1 MRKAFVATLVSLAV
15 VSAYAQDSGSKG
27 RHRGMSPQKADTSKT
42 KADEKAYKAALDR
55 IPDGEKYDPWWSVR
69 P

>member
-1 MRKAFVATLVSLAV
+1 
-15 VSAYAQDSGSKG
+15 
-27 RHRGMSPQKADTSKT
+27 MSPQKADTSKT

-55 IPDGEKYDPWWSVR
+55 IPDGEKYDPWRSVR

>member
-1 MRKAFVATLVSLAV
+1 
-15 VSAYAQDSGSKG
+15 
-27 RHRGMSPQKADTSKT
+27 MSPQKADTSKT